1 MEYNSWRA
9 ERGGAM
15 KRNNDRLSSEAVPG
29 TSRYPRIIAALAAL
43 ALSGIAGEAAAHPH
57 VLIDA
62 HAELVFNAQGQLTG
76 VTNIWDF
83 DDAFSAFAIQ
93 GYDRKG
99 DGNPTR
105 EELQPLA
112 KVNLTSLAEYGYFT
126 RVTLAGT
133 TIPFGP
139 PKDYFDL
146 FENERLTL
154 HFTLPLVRPLDVRG
168 KSIEVDV
175 YDPAYF
181 AAITSATDNPVKL
194 LGDGNSC
201 SASVHRPEPLDPGV
215 ASQLAVIPA
224 DQRTLPPDLFA
235 ITNKLVNG
243 IRLTCK

>member
-1 MEYNSWRA
+1 MRRFNASSFSE
-9 ERGGAM
+9 
-15 KRNNDRLSSEAVPG
+15 DRLCSACGRHVVA
-29 TSRYPRIIAALAAL
+29 IFAAL
-43 ALSGIAGEAAAHPH
+43 ALAGIPHEAAAHPH

-62 HAELVFNAQGQLTG
+62 HTELVFNTQGQLAA

-112 KVNLTSLAEYGYFT
+112 KVNLSSLAAYGYFT
-126 RVTLAGT
+126 RVAFAGT
-133 TIPFGP
+133 TIPFGS
-139 PKDYFDL
+139 PKDYFDV
-146 FENERLTL
+146 FQNERLTL
-154 HFTLPLVRPLDVRG
+154 HFTLPLTHPLDVRG
-168 KSIEVDV
+168 KSFEVDV

-181 AAITSATDNPVKL
+181 AAITSARDHPVKL
-194 LGDGNSC
+194 LGESGSC
-201 SASVHRPEPLDPGV
+201 NASVHRPEPLDAGI

-243 IRLTCK
+243 IRVVCK